1 MTIHKTKL
9 ADLES
14 GYAISTVRLNSTTH
28 VIAAPEGKGPFV
40 LFSPPEWKATILAD
54 GPGGVMSIAELPG
67 HESTIAAIGEC
78 YPGFQFENGG
88 VYLLHP
94 GEPQEEPEARHPRHL
109 GHSTRGANRDRGGI
123 AQAEVMWSAKRA
135 FDLPF
140 AHRLDTLSING
151 RPYLISATI
160 AAGKA
165 NKDDWSR
172 PGAVYATRVPE
183 QLDGI
188 WEQVPI
194 LEGISRNH
202 GLHHTV
208 LDGRETLLVGGA
220 QGLIALLVPSEEGE
234 PWERHT
240 ILPREVSEVYAADLD
255 EDGQME
261 LVTIEPFH
269 GNQLSVY
276 KRSGDRIDGS
286 WHRLFEADLSLGH
299 GLWAGNLAGE
309 PAVMAGSRSGDMDLS
324 VFSIQSL
331 VPFVAQRSVIERGAG
346 PTQLLVLQE
355 NGQEHIFSVNQSLS
369 EVAMYTVAE

>member
-1 MTIHKTKL
+1 MTTHKTKL

-14 GYAISTVRLNSTTH
+14 GYAISTLRLNGATH
-28 VIAAPEGKGPFV
+28 VIAAPEGKGPFI
-40 LFSPPEWKATILAD
+40 LFPPPEWKPTILAD
-54 GPGGVMSIAELPG
+54 GHGGVMSIVELPG
-67 HESTIAAIGEC
+67 HESTLAASGEC

-88 VYLLHP
+88 VFLLHP
-94 GEPQEEPEARHPRHL
+94 GEPQEEPEPRHSR
-109 GHSTRGANRDRGGI
+109 HSARGSNRDRGGI
-123 AQAEVMWSAKRA
+123 AQAEVMWSVKRG

-140 AHRLDTLSING
+140 AHRLDTLSIKG
-151 RPYLISATI
+151 RPYLISATS

-172 PGAVYATRVPE
+172 PGTVYATRIPE

-188 WEQVPI
+188 WEQVQI
-194 LEGISRNH
+194 LEGIFRNH

-240 ILPREVSEVYAADLD
+240 LLPREVSEVYAADLD

-286 WHRLFEADLSLGH
+286 WHRLFEADLSFGH
-299 GLWAGNLAGE
+299 GLWAGSLAGE
-309 PAVMAGSRSGDMDLS
+309 PAVMAGSRTGDMDLS

-369 EVAMYTVAE
+369 EVAMYTVTQ